1 MLVML
6 SLTILFIVIL
16 FVQVNLFVCHRYPIY
31 TWNVLPGKLFRTNH
45 TCSINSLSTQQIFL
59 IILLSLLTCS
69 VDYKYI
75 IIMINN
81 FVNLFLAMIILLTKL
96 TWLRKFLF
104 VHILWNNSTSSC
116 SDLLLHS
123 RGFFFFL
130 INCLFSCAILSII
143 VLNFST
149 FNVQEIFIFK
159 IFRKNLERFCIFL
172 YLFPLYLLCGNLKH
186 FPFLY
191 FLLWYLH

>member
-1 MLVML
+1 MLVIFIQVNPLVVVTVNQVILFALATLIQVILLVLVML

-96 TWLRKFLF
+96 T
-104 VHILWNNSTSSC
+104 
-116 SDLLLHS
+116 
-123 RGFFFFL
+123 
-130 INCLFSCAILSII
+130 
-143 VLNFST
+143 
-149 FNVQEIFIFK
+149 
-159 IFRKNLERFCIFL
+159 
-172 YLFPLYLLCGNLKH
+172 
-186 FPFLY
+186 
-191 FLLWYLH
+191 